1 MKKLELTKE
10 QGQTVR
16 NFLNNYYTE
25 YKDNND
31 RLPLKRK
38 WNYYMITLLIQ
49 KNKQPTGG

>member
-31 RLPLKRK
+31 RLPFKTQ
-38 WNYYMITLLIQ
+38 MELLYDYTFDLE
-49 KNKQPTGG
+49 K